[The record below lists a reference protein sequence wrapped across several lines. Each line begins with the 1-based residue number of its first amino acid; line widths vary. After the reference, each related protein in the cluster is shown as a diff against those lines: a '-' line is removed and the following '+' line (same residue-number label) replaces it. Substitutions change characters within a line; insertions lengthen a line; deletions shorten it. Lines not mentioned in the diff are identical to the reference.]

1 MNILIAA
8 DSFKDALG
16 ALDVCKAIEK
26 GLLAAKPT
34 LKTSCFPLADGGEG
48 TTEILRFHSSGKM
61 VWTKVHDPL
70 GRIIDASFA
79 LSADH
84 KTAFIEMASA
94 SGLPLLKMNER
105 NPLLTSTFGTG
116 ELILAAIQAGAERII
131 IGIGGSATND
141 AGIGMAA
148 ALGFQFLDKD
158 GEILAPIGKNLNHIH
173 QISSEQVS
181 IDLSKI
187 QFDVLCDVDNPLYGP
202 KGAAFVYAEQKG
214 ANNTMIQQLDEGL
227 QNIAQVF
234 QDTFGTDFRQIPGAG
249 AAGGLGAGC
258 MAFLNAQLKPGIQ
271 SILQITN
278 FEQHIQN
285 ADLLIT
291 GEGKIDHQSLH
302 GKLISGL
309 TNLAKDHK
317 VPVIALC
324 GALFA
329 NPQEIN
335 NLGLKAAFSIQSSPK
350 SLEEALKNTAQDL
363 EWTAFHM
370 AQLL

>member
-48 TTEILRFHSSGKM
+48 TTEILRFHSNGKM

-70 GRIIDASFA
+70 GRIIDTSFA
-79 LSADH
+79 LSADQ

-94 SGLPLLKMNER
+94 SGLPLLKTEER

-116 ELILAAIQAGAERII
+116 ELILAAIQAGAEHII
-131 IGIGGSATND
+131 LGIGGSATND

-158 GEILAPIGKNLNHIH
+158 GETLAPIGKNLNHIH
-173 QISSEQVS
+173 QISSEQLN
-181 IDLSKI
+181 IDLSKV

-202 KGAAFVYAEQKG
+202 KGAAFIYAEQKG
-214 ANNTMIQQLDEGL
+214 ANNAMIQQLDEGL

-271 SILQITN
+271 TILQITH
-278 FEQHIQN
+278 FEQYIQST
-285 ADLLIT
+285 DLLIT

-309 TNLAKDHK
+309 TNLAKAHQ

-324 GALFA
+324 GALLA
-329 NPQEIN
+329 NPKEIHK
-335 NLGLKAAFSIQSSPK
+335 LGLKAAFSIQSSPK